1 MTEPEQAPDQPPEQ
15 TPDQAPDQTPEK
27 PPKRPLLRDG
37 KVHLTAFVAGFIV
50 ATAIAY
56 IGGNPVA
63 WATPVYFVLG
73 WPVMCAMVY
82 WLARKFPHNSWR
94 WTLSMMLGQVFSSIF
109 FGNASFVLQ
118 AMLFVTLLSAPQ
130 FMAGALGA
138 RTAGSKQ
145 GRSKQEHSATTEK
158 TDSQDRL

>member
-1 MTEPEQAPDQPPEQ
+1 MTEPEQVPDKPPEQ
-15 TPDQAPDQTPEK
+15 APEQ
-27 PPKRPLLRDG
+27 PPTSPLLRDG

-56 IGGNPVA
+56 IGGSPVA

-82 WLARKFPHNSWR
+82 WLARTFPHNSWR

-130 FMAGALGA
+130 FMAGAVGA
-138 RTAGSKQ
+138 RTAG
-145 GRSKQEHSATTEK
+145 RKQEHSATTEK
-158 TDSQDRL
+158 TQSQDRL

>member
-1 MTEPEQAPDQPPEQ
+1 MTDPNPAPRP
-15 TPDQAPDQTPEK
+15 
-27 PPKRPLLRDG
+27 PLLRDG

-50 ATAIAY
+50 ATAVAY
-56 IGGNPVA
+56 MSGSPVA
-63 WATPVYFVLG
+63 WATPLYFVLG

-82 WLARKFPHNSWR
+82 WLARRYPGNAWR

-130 FMAGALGA
+130 FAAGVLGA
-138 RTAGSKQ
+138 RAGLA
-145 GRSKQEHSATTEK
+145 RRTV
-158 TDSQDRL
+158 TDDSTPQDPL

>member
-1 MTEPEQAPDQPPEQ
+1 MTEPEQVPDEAPEQ
-15 TPDQAPDQTPEK
+15 GPDRAPEK
-27 PPKRPLLRDG
+27 RKRPLLRDS

-50 ATAIAY
+50 ATAIAF
-56 IGGNPVA
+56 IGGSPVA
-63 WATPVYFVLG
+63 WATPAYYVLG
-73 WPVMCAMVY
+73 WPVMCVMVY

-130 FMAGALGA
+130 FGAGVLGA
-138 RTAGSKQ
+138 KAGLARHAAAGNGAGNST
-145 GRSKQEHSATTEK
+145 TTEEA
-158 TDSQDRL
+158 DSQD

>member
-1 MTEPEQAPDQPPEQ
+1 MTEPDV
-15 TPDQAPDQTPEK
+15 K
-27 PPKRPLLRDG
+27 PKAPLLRDG

-50 ATAIAY
+50 ATAMAY
-56 IGGNPVA
+56 MGGTSVA
-63 WATPVYFVLG
+63 WATPVYYVLG

-82 WLARKFPHNSWR
+82 WLARRFPYNAWR

-130 FMAGALGA
+130 FVAGVFGARAGAA
-138 RTAGSKQ
+138 R
-145 GRSKQEHSATTEK
+145 E
-158 TDSQDRL
+158 DSTPQDPL

>member
-1 MTEPEQAPDQPPEQ
+1 MTEPEQTPVPSPQQPS
-15 TPDQAPDQTPEK
+15 K
-27 PPKRPLLRDG
+27 KPLLLDG

-56 IGGNPVA
+56 MSGNPVA

-73 WPVMCAMVY
+73 WPVMCVMVY
-82 WLARKFPHNSWR
+82 WLSRIFPHNSWR

-109 FGNASFVLQ
+109 FGNASFALQ

-130 FMAGALGA
+130 FVAGTLGA
-138 RTAGSKQ
+138 RAGLARQHAVNASNP
-145 GRSKQEHSATTEK
+145 
-158 TDSQDRL
+158 QDPL

>member
-1 MTEPEQAPDQPPEQ
+1 MTDSTQA
-15 TPDQAPDQTPEK
+15 AK
-27 PPKRPLLRDG
+27 PPLIRDVR
-37 KVHLTAFVAGFIV
+37 VHATAAVAGFVV
-50 ATAIAY
+50 ATAVAF
-56 IGGNPVA
+56 IGATPVA

-82 WLARKFPHNSWR
+82 WLSRRYPQSSWR

-130 FMAGALGA
+130 FVAGALGA
-138 RTAGSKQ
+138 KAGLARQ
-145 GRSKQEHSATTEK
+145 AATNTSSGSVSTE
-158 TDSQDRL
+158 DSSSQDRL

>member
-1 MTEPEQAPDQPPEQ
+1 MTEPEQGSDQPS
-15 TPDQAPDQTPEK
+15 K
-27 PPKRPLLRDG
+27 PPLLRDS
-37 KVHLTAFVAGFIV
+37 KVHMTAFAAGFIV
-50 ATAIAY
+50 ASAIAF
-56 IGGNPVA
+56 ISGNPVA
-63 WATPVYFVLG
+63 WASLTYFVLG

-94 WTLSMMLGQVFSSIF
+94 WTMSMMLGQVFSSIF

-130 FMAGALGA
+130 FGAGVLGA
-138 RTAGSKQ
+138 RAGLARRAAAGNSTDTNDTNSTDK
-145 GRSKQEHSATTEK
+145 SPTTEA